1 MDNKGYYKTLGVA
14 ENATQ
19 DEIKSAYRKLASKFH
34 PDKWV
39 TGTEE
44 EKKNAE
50 EKFKEIAE
58 AYDVLGDKDKREQYD
73 HGGTFNFEGFDPFAA
88 FRQHFSNFG
97 GGGFG
102 DFFGFGG
109 QPQRTKVVTPGEDA
123 YVKVRLTLKDAYMG
137 VMKEVSYQKNCKCDK
152 CNGTGSEDGKEG
164 TCVHCG
170 GNGMVMQASQRG
182 NMFIQTSAPCP
193 YCHGTGKLIE
203 HPCKECH
210 GSGLKR
216 KPVTEKITIP
226 AGVDTGMQLN
236 GYGKGSESPD
246 GGPAGNL
253 VIDIEVERDPYF
265 QRPDAR
271 NLIHVEEVPFV
282 DALLGIEK
290 EFDCIDGTKVKVKL
304 PELTRD
310 GQYFMQKRKG
320 MPDVYGKQGYGDY
333 AIQIRYKFPNKL
345 TKKQKDI
352 LKKLKDE
359 QN

>member
-1 MDNKGYYKTLGVA
+1 MDEKGYYKTLGVA

-19 DEIKSAYRKLASKFH
+19 DEIKSAYRKLAAHYH

-50 EKFKEIAE
+50 EKFKKIAE
-58 AYDVLGDKDKREQYD
+58 AYDVLGDKEKREQYD
-73 HGGTFNFEGFDPFAA
+73 NGGTFNFEGFDPFSV
-88 FRQHFSNFG
+88 FRQHFSGF

-109 QPQRTKVVTPGEDA
+109 GQSQRGKRVTPGEDI
-123 YVKVRLTLKDAYMG
+123 YVKVKLTLKDAYKG
-137 VMKEVSYQKNCKCDK
+137 ISKEVSYQKNCKCDK
-152 CNGTGSEDGKEG
+152 CNGTGSEDGKEA

-170 GNGMVMQASQRG
+170 GDGMVMQTSRNG
-182 NMFIQTSAPCP
+182 NMFFQTSAPCP

-203 HPCKECH
+203 HPCNECH

-216 KPVTEKITIP
+216 KSVTENISVP

-236 GYGKGSESPD
+236 GRGKGSESPD
-246 GGPAGNL
+246 GGAPGNL
-253 VIDIEVERDPYF
+253 IVDIEVEKDPYY
-265 QRPDAR
+265 QRVDAR

-282 DALLGIEK
+282 DALLGTEK
-290 EFDCIDGTKVKVKL
+290 EFNCIDGTKVKVKI

-310 GQYFMQKRKG
+310 GQYFMQKKKG
-320 MPDVYGKQGYGDY
+320 MPDIYGKEGYGDY
-333 AIQIRYKFPNKL
+333 AIQVRYKFPNKL
-345 TKKQKDI
+345 SKKQKDI

-359 QN
+359 